1 MACVYATWQQFGVW
15 LQELANDVKQQFPN
29 KDMKEMIE
37 QLQRFLEFMAITVV
51 SSLYGPPLYSIDLY
65 RFQKLKSGAT
75 RSMSGLYTLCR
86 R

>member
-1 MACVYATWQQFGVW
+1 MASYVALLIGCLIQSDEVRRPAQKSVTIWSI

-51 SSLYGPPLYSIDLY
+51 RPRCSRVLY
-65 RFQKLKSGAT
+65 
-75 RSMSGLYTLCR
+75 
-86 R
+86 